1 MLYIPFYQPLSVP
14 AKKLSRSCRDVSGWP
29 VSFPS
34 CISWF
39 YSPYPFR
46 DPHSCGVLLAAVWKT
61 SANCEFRRESP
72 GPLPGSFRENVKT
85 QNLWQLPKC
94 PAEKE
99 LTWTCIT
106 STYSRL
112 RFFHGVDVKF
122 LYGLYLGEIARAR
135 ESPLTRVELR
145 CHCSRDSTISRF
157 LATVYQVCRHYV
169 ASEMENISQRGDIA
183 EGVLNITHAEFSPM
197 PASHKYAKLS
207 LQKYVRTVGV
217 GYSLFSLW
225 LKFNVY

>member
-1 MLYIPFYQPLSVP
+1 MSGREGTHLDVYHVDVFAAAI
-14 AKKLSRSCRDVSGWP
+14 LSR
-29 VSFPS
+29 
-34 CISWF
+34 
-39 YSPYPFR
+39 
-46 DPHSCGVLLAAVWKT
+46 CGREIFIRPLL
-61 SANCEFRRESP
+61 S
-72 GPLPGSFRENVKT
+72 
-85 QNLWQLPKC
+85 
-94 PAEKE
+94 
-99 LTWTCIT
+99 
-106 STYSRL
+106 
-112 RFFHGVDVKF
+112 
-122 LYGLYLGEIARAR
+122 LGGIARAR

-183 EGVLNITHAEFSPM
+183 EGVLNITRAEFSPM

-225 LKFNVY
+225 LKFNVHWYWEKRSWPKEKIIFEDRFTFFT